1 MKDLNVFTTL
11 ESLRKRV
18 KEHGDN
24 SSVALVPTM
33 GALHHG
39 HLELVKKGMSL
50 ANEVVVSIFV
60 NPTQFN
66 KKEDL
71 KNYPR
76 NLERDIRLLAT
87 LGDIIVFAPSVSEV
101 YPENHRDVTLELGNL
116 ERVMEGEFRPGHF
129 NGVVNVV
136 KRLIEMVKPEYSLF
150 GLKDFQQL
158 AVINF
163 MVKSYNL
170 DTQVIPCDIVREPSG
185 FASSSRNQ
193 RLSEHE
199 KRDAV
204 IIHETMVFLRAL
216 AKKFS
221 PVEAKKR
228 ALEFFNKGVLELEY
242 LTIVHPETLIEID
255 SWVPGARTCLAAHCN
270 KVRLIDNME
279 LISSEPLLETK

>member
-11 ESLRKRV
+11 ESLRERV
-18 KEHGDN
+18 KENGDN

-50 ANEVVVSIFV
+50 ADEVVVSIFV

-71 KNYPR
+71 DNYPR
-76 NLERDIRLLAT
+76 TLEHDVRLLSS
-87 LGDIIVFAPSVSEV
+87 LGNVIIFTPSVNEV
-101 YPENHRDVTLELGNL
+101 YPENHCDVTLDLGNL
-116 ERVMEGEFRPGHF
+116 EHVMEGEFRPGHF

-136 KRLIEMVKPEYSLF
+136 KRLIEMVQPAYSLF

-163 MVKSYNL
+163 MVKSYDL
-170 DTQVIPCDIVREPSG
+170 DTQVVPCDIVREPSG

-193 RLSEHE
+193 RLSEQE
-199 KRDAV
+199 KFDAV
-204 IIHETMVFLRAL
+204 IIHKTMMHLRDL
-216 AKKFS
+216 AKKCTPS
-221 PVEAKKR
+221 EAKKK
-228 ALEFFNKGVLELEY
+228 AVDFFNKGTLELEY
-242 LTIVHPETLIEID
+242 LTIVDPETLMEID
-255 SWVPGARTCLAAHCN
+255 TWVPGARTCLAAHCN

-279 LISSEPLLETK
+279 LIASELGA